1 MSTPRTDPP
10 ATDRAAA
17 DRSHAAATSIRFAIG
32 EDAFLLDGEPFQVI
46 SGALHY
52 FRVHPDQW
60 ADRIRKARLMGL
72 NTIETYVAWNA
83 HSPRRGEFRTDGGL
97 DLGRFLDLVA
107 AEGLRAIVRPGP
119 YICAEW
125 DGGGLPG
132 WLFDSPEVGIRRSE
146 PRWLADVDAFLA
158 SVYEIVVP
166 RQVDEGGPVVLV
178 QIENEYGAYG
188 DDADYLRHLV
198 DLTRAS
204 GVTVPLTTVDQ
215 PTDEMLSRGT
225 LPELHTTGSFGSR
238 SAERLATLRRH
249 QPTGPLMC
257 SEFWLGWFDHWGEH
271 HHTTPVADA
280 AAELDA
286 LLSAGA
292 SVNLY
297 MLHGGTNFGFTNGA
311 NHKGTYHSHVTSY
324 DYDAPL
330 DEAGWPTD
338 KWFAF
343 REVIARHA
351 PVPDELPERR
361 RPVPTSV
368 TSFDVAVPL
377 AGFVGGDDAVTGAGR
392 DDESG
397 TGARDADAG
406 RDGLGGDRWTRTEG
420 VPTLDDLG
428 SYRGFGLHRSLL
440 PAGDAPRVLSFA
452 GVRDR
457 AVVSVD
463 GVRVGV
469 LQRDQHERALTVPP
483 GAVLEVLV
491 EDQGRVNY
499 GVHLGEVKGLLGP
512 VLLDGAELTGWSSLA
527 LGPDELD
534 VAVANLSALATRD
547 PEQWAADLA
556 TIRARGEHGDAS
568 APTVA
573 DDVADAD
580 DVTAASTTAG
590 TVGPTDATGAADAGD
605 ASGSTWPGVVARLSG
620 PVLAHATVHVDEP
633 ADLYL
638 DTRSWGKGVAWV
650 NGFCLGRYWTRGP
663 QHTLYVP
670 GEQLRAGANDVVVL
684 ETGAAAAPEV
694 RFVADPDLGHLEA

>member
-10 ATDRAAA
+10 ATARPAA
-17 DRSHAAATSIRFAIG
+17 DRSHAAATSTRFAIG
-32 EDAFLLDGEPFQVI
+32 DDAFLLDGQPFQVI

-60 ADRIRKARLMGL
+60 ADRLRKARLMGL

-83 HSPRRGEFRTDGGL
+83 HAPRRGEFRTDGGL

-107 AEGLRAIVRPGP
+107 AEGLHAIVRPGP

-132 WLFDSPEVGIRRSE
+132 WLFDSPDVGIRRSE
-146 PRWLADVDAFLA
+146 PRWLEAVDEFLA

-361 RPVPTSV
+361 RPAPTSV
-368 TSFDVAVPL
+368 TSFDLAVPL
-377 AGFVGGDDAVTGAGR
+377 ADLVG
-392 DDESG
+392 DEG
-397 TGARDADAG
+397 GG
-406 RDGLGGDRWTRTEG
+406 DGLGGGRWTRTDG
-420 VPTLDDLG
+420 LPTLDDLG
-428 SYRGFGLHRSLL
+428 SYRGFGLHRTAL
-440 PAGDAPRVLSFA
+440 PAGDGARVLSFA

-469 LQRDQHERALTVPP
+469 LQRDQHERALTVPA

-499 GVHLGEVKGLLGP
+499 GVHLGEAKGLLGP
-512 VLLDGAELTGWSSLA
+512 VLLDGVELTGWSSLA

-534 VAVANLSALATRD
+534 VAVANLSALARGAAGGSADAAATAAPEARD
-547 PEQWAADLA
+547 
-556 TIRARGEHGDAS
+556 GDA
-568 APTVA
+568 P
-573 DDVADAD
+573 
-580 DVTAASTTAG
+580 
-590 TVGPTDATGAADAGD
+590 DATDGPDAGD
-605 ASGSTWPGVVARLSG
+605 GGGTDAPEARDGGGTDGPEARDGGATDAPDAPRASGSTRPGTVERLSG

-694 RFVADPDLGHLEA
+694 RFVAEPDLGHLEA